1 MIRRNGVIQS
11 KGMTRVRAVVLI
23 ACLTVAVPGGVLAQ
37 GGNGFLFDQPTVALK
52 FEAGYGLQ
60 QASSGV
66 FDFVT
71 AQQTLGSRDFDSPY
85 LGGELALT
93 LSEHFDIALAVGY
106 QRSSQQSEFRDWVD
120 TDNRPILQVTEL
132 QQIPATATL
141 KIFPFARGR
150 TLGRFAW
157 VPRTVAPFIGGG
169 VGFIAYNF
177 DQYGDFVDFETNDI
191 FYDTFN
197 SSGEAFLARATAG
210 VNISVSNQIVFT
222 MEGRYGWSKGA
233 MGGDYQGFDQ
243 IDLDGLQL
251 IGGIAVR
258 F

>member
-1 MIRRNGVIQS
+1 MAS
-11 KGMTRVRAVVLI
+11 VRAVVLI
-23 ACLTVAVPGGVLAQ
+23 ACLAVAAPGDIFAQ
-37 GGNGFLFDQPTVALK
+37 GGNGFLFEQPTIALK
-52 FEAGYGLQ
+52 FEAGYGIQ
-60 QASSGV
+60 QATSGV
-66 FDFVT
+66 YDFV
-71 AQQTLGSRDFDSPY
+71 QEEQTLGPRDFDSPY

-93 LSEHFDIALAVGY
+93 LSEHFDIALAVGF
-106 QRSSQQSEFRDWVD
+106 QRSSQQSEFREFVD
-120 TDNRPILQVTEL
+120 TDNQPILQVTEL
-132 QQIPATATL
+132 QQIPATVTL

-169 VGFIAYNF
+169 VGLIAYNF
-177 DQYGDFVDFETNDI
+177 DQYGDFVDFDTNEI

-210 VNISVSNQIVFT
+210 VDISVSNQIVLT
-222 MEGRYGWSKGA
+222 MEGRYGWAKGA
-233 MGGDYQGFDQ
+233 MGGDYQSFDQ